1 MNLPSV
7 HIVLT
12 RVRKFKFSK
21 IILTADSSD
30 LYTVQKEIKI
40 NSKMSDQLKSLN
52 KMAGSRNYEKEY
64 ESRGCQRSLNS
75 LLDVSCFPNIQE
87 SFSNRATRHKSLEF
101 FFMVL
106 GQSASDTH

>member
-40 NSKMSDQLKSLN
+40 NSKMSDQLNL
-52 KMAGSRNYEKEY
+52 
-64 ESRGCQRSLNS
+64 
-75 LLDVSCFPNIQE
+75 
-87 SFSNRATRHKSLEF
+87 
-101 FFMVL
+101 
-106 GQSASDTH
+106 